1 MASTA
6 RQAQL
11 DTSSVVDVT
20 INQSSPTEMSK
31 KWDAIM
37 MTKLQ
42 VNLKNIILNIFMV
55 PTEFK
60 NLLPNPICGF
70 KFIANGE

>member
-31 KWDAIM
+31 KWDE

-60 NLLPNPICGF
+60 KSIFPNPICGF
-70 KFIANGE
+70 EFIANEE

>member
-31 KWDAIM
+31 KWDE

-60 NLLPNPICGF
+60 KIVFPNPICGF
-70 KFIANGE
+70 EFIANEE